1 VNAKSIRRAL
11 VRQFGRPSGFVG
23 RLAGLIMEHRPSN
36 RERNLRTLELLEIQP
51 DDRVL
56 EIGFGPGFALAKAAE
71 LAPRGQLLGID
82 HSEVMLARAAR
93 RNARAISK
101 GQMELRLGSV
111 QELAL
116 PEASFDKAYLVNVFM
131 FWRDPE
137 AVLRC
142 IRASLRPGG
151 RLAITHQPRNP
162 GASDEDTRRDAEPI
176 AAALRAA
183 GFVGVRVEILEM
195 QPVSA
200 ACMLAERP

>member
-1 VNAKSIRRAL
+1 
-11 VRQFGRPSGFVG
+11 
-23 RLAGLIMEHRPSN
+23 
-36 RERNLRTLELLEIQP
+36 
-51 DDRVL
+51 
-56 EIGFGPGFALAKAAE
+56 
-71 LAPRGQLLGID
+71 
-82 HSEVMLARAAR
+82 
-93 RNARAISK
+93 
-101 GQMELRLGSV
+101 
-111 QELAL
+111 
-116 PEASFDKAYLVNVFM
+116 M

-137 AVLRC
+137 AVLRR

-200 ACMLAERP
+200 ACVLAERP